1 VNFYGITDLTTF
13 VLGTIFIVLLP
24 GPNSLYVMTV
34 ASRRGHRLGYHAAI
48 GIVVADTVLML
59 LAATGMASLLQASST
74 IYLTMKFIGAAYLAW
89 LGAQLMHDGIA
100 HWRHWPAWQ
109 QGPDQ
114 AAERRPDRKR
124 LDLSRPFRT
133 AVMIGLLNPKA
144 IMFFVSFFIQFVDPA
159 YGYPALSF
167 VILGVIVQIFSVMY
181 LIALIVGGARLSQRF
196 GQRRWLPAISIAGTG
211 LLFIG
216 FAAKLAL

>member
-1 VNFYGITDLTTF
+1 MNLYGITDLTTF
-13 VLGTIFIVLLP
+13 IFGTIFIVLLP

-34 ASRRGHRLGYHAAI
+34 ASRRGHGAGYQSAL

-59 LAATGMASLLQASST
+59 LAATGAASLLYASAT
-74 IYLTMKFIGAAYLAW
+74 VYTVMKFIGAAYLAW
-89 LGAQLMHDGIA
+89 LGIQLMHDGIA
-100 HWRHWPAWQ
+100 HWWHWPAWQ
-109 QGPDQ
+109 QNPDQ
-114 AAERRPDRKR
+114 TAQQRPDRRR
-124 LDLSRPFRT
+124 LELSRPFRT

-159 YGYPALSF
+159 YDYPALSF
-167 VILGVIVQIFSVMY
+167 VILGLIVQIFSVLY
-181 LIALIVGGARLSQRF
+181 LIALIIGGTRLSQRF
-196 GQRRWLPAISIAGTG
+196 GQRRWLPALGSAGTG

>member
-1 VNFYGITDLTTF
+1 MNLYGITDLSTF
-13 VLGTIFIVLLP
+13 ILGTIVIVLLP

-34 ASRRGHRLGYHAAI
+34 ASRRGHGPGYQAGL

-59 LAATGMASLLQASST
+59 LAATGAASLLHTSAA
-74 IYLTMKFIGAAYLAW
+74 IYTVMKLIGAGYLAW
-89 LGAQLMHDGIA
+89 LGVQLIRDGLG
-100 HWRHWPAWQ
+100 HWRHWPNS
-109 QGPDQ
+109 PSPMNQ
-114 AAERRPDRKR
+114 AHRRQR
-124 LDLSRPFRT
+124 LDMSLPFRS

-159 YGYPALSF
+159 YAYPALTF
-167 VILGVIVQIFSVMY
+167 VVLGLIVQLFSVMY
-181 LIALIVGGARLSQRF
+181 LIGLIIGGSRLSHRF
-196 GQRRWLPAISIAGTG
+196 GQHRWLPAISIAGTG